1 MKLSPIFK
9 KDEIT
14 SVRRY
19 FLPFLI
25 TLVNGCLAFLVLVN
39 LFYVS
44 KNARATGE
52 ISYIN
57 FLRIYYIA
65 AAAELL
71 LILLIAPA
79 LTSSSISGER
89 ERKTLGLLLTTQ
101 LDPWDIV
108 IGKFL
113 GALSTL
119 FLLVITSIPIL
130 STVYIYGGITLTEV
144 LQYIS
149 ALTVTAVFCTSV
161 GIMGSSLVNST
172 AASNAIS
179 YVIIFV
185 SYALIIVSY
194 IFKDAMGISEARLIS
209 EVVATMLLLSAI
221 MLYISKRQITPR
233 RRKKSKEG

>member
-52 ISYIN
+52 
-57 FLRIYYIA
+57 IYYIA

-172 AASNAIS
+172 AASNAIA

-209 EVVATMLLLSAI
+209 EVVATMLLLSAF